1 MKDNRTSQPAAE
13 YDGNIEKTMPYY
25 AAFHERTLD
34 LIEVIKPA
42 PAAWLDT
49 GAGTGTFVKKALAR
63 FPEASFVAADPS
75 SAMLKIAKVKLA
87 GADCAFVQQ
96 PTEELALPDDSF
108 DVVTAIL
115 SHHYYSAA
123 AGKKKAVANCLRML
137 KPQGVYVSFES
148 FLPATQAGMDI
159 ALACWRKAQLAA
171 GKEEKSVDK
180 YLSRCGTEFFP
191 ATLTENVRLLQETG
205 FSVVELFW
213 LSGMQAGIYAI
224 K

>member
-1 MKDNRTSQPAAE
+1 
-13 YDGNIEKTMPYY
+13 
-25 AAFHERTLD
+25 
-34 LIEVIKPA
+34 
-42 PAAWLDT
+42 
-49 GAGTGTFVKKALAR
+49 
-63 FPEASFVAADPS
+63 
-75 SAMLKIAKVKLA
+75 
-87 GADCAFVQQ
+87 
-96 PTEELALPDDSF
+96 
-108 DVVTAIL
+108 
-115 SHHYYSAA
+115 
-123 AGKKKAVANCLRML
+123 ML